1 MNSQRKKIDIRKAMS
16 LALKGLRHL
25 LLHNGWL
32 KVIAVIISVILWAGL
47 ISQDE
52 NITRDRTFPHV
63 NVSVIGTEQMKS
75 NGYIVVSDLDALL
88 DDVSIVAAVPQKQ
101 YEKADS
107 STYNVRLDLSRI
119 NGTGEQELKLQST
132 NSAAYG
138 RVTAI
143 NPSSVTVQVED
154 YVIRERIPVSTRIKG
169 DVPEDW
175 SMEITTVDP
184 NLVTVSGPMSLMQTI
199 SKAQVYIDTDNIDW
213 TEGKVTDSYKIQLC
227 NRAGDEVENPLL
239 SVTASSIKIDS
250 VLIELNLLP
259 KVLFETEDLVQIIG
273 SVAPGY
279 QIKNVT
285 ITPETITVAAR
296 QEILDQMTTLCSI
309 NVEGL
314 RETTEFQQL
323 KVQKPSEDSS
333 ISNETISATVEIEPK
348 ER

>member
-119 NGTGEQELKLQST
+119 NGTGEQEIKLQST

>member
-143 NPSSVTVQVED
+143 NPSSVTVQVQD